1 MTIHHKGKSTTR
13 QFVLLLAALALLLP
27 LTGWMVVSIQ
37 GPKTEAEA
45 YANLAAIAR
54 LKTDQIENWLGERQK
69 NAELLSADAVFAQSV
84 VGLQAYP
91 ASSTA
96 QLAAILQ
103 RFALLR
109 TAFDY
114 DTIDL
119 LALDGQVLASLAGPV
134 ESPPRY
140 DSFLPRLIQAEQAVR
155 MDLSVNAQGRPH
167 LRWLL
172 PIFDVSG
179 AQRRPNL

>member
-1 MTIHHKGKSTTR
+1 MTIHHKGKATTK

-27 LTGWMVVSIQ
+27 LTGWMVVRIQ
-37 GPKTEAEA
+37 GPKAEADA

-54 LKTDQIENWLGERQK
+54 LKTDQIENWLGERHK
-69 NAELLSADAVFAQSV
+69 NAEMLSADAVFAQSV
-84 VGLQAYP
+84 VGLQTSP

-103 RFALLR
+103 RFSLLR

-119 LALDGQVLASLAGPV
+119 LALDGQVLASMAGPV
-134 ESPPRY
+134 ESTPRY
-140 DSFLPRLIQAEQAVR
+140 DGFLPRLMQAEQAVR
-155 MDLSVNAQGRPH
+155 LDLNVNAQGQ
-167 LRWLL
+167 
-172 PIFDVSG
+172 
-179 AQRRPNL
+179 AQ